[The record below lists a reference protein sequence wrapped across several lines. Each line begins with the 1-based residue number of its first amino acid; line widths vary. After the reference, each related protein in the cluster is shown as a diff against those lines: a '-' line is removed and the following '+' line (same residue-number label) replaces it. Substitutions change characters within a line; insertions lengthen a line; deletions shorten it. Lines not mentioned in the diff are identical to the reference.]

1 MINKDNYRWDFI
13 EQQPYKHHVIKQIKP
28 ADLNEIIHVKQDD
41 VDSGRDPIT
50 KGLYVLLAIT
60 ATLVFGYIGYD
71 LMNNAGILEQISTY
85 LNKEI
90 PINPN
95 KLEIDDLNNNIPT
108 PANDIASNAGGWTI
122 WSILSDKQTPINSI
136 NLNTTN
142 NINAP
147 SNTYINSDINFQR
160 NNPLESIPETM
171 DTNYDDIHDIRNQIV
186 TFFSDTSNSPINND
200 NDIHFNDNN
209 NITSDDTIKWAS
221 TPTIVGSISSGSVGT
236 NESLEY
242 AINKMN

>member
-1 MINKDNYRWDFI
+1 MAI
-13 EQQPYKHHVIKQIKP
+13 ENGIFSDLKWHQP
-28 ADLNEIIHVKQDD
+28 
-41 VDSGRDPIT
+41 
-50 KGLYVLLAIT
+50 
-60 ATLVFGYIGYD
+60 
-71 LMNNAGILEQISTY
+71 
-85 LNKEI
+85 
-90 PINPN
+90 
-95 KLEIDDLNNNIPT
+95 
-108 PANDIASNAGGWTI
+108 
-122 WSILSDKQTPINSI
+122 PINSI

-209 NITSDDTIKWAS
+209 NNQLNSEDTIKWVS
-221 TPTIVGSISSGSVGT
+221 TPTLGSISSGSVGT
-236 NESLEY
+236 NESFDY
-242 AINKMN
+242 AINKLN